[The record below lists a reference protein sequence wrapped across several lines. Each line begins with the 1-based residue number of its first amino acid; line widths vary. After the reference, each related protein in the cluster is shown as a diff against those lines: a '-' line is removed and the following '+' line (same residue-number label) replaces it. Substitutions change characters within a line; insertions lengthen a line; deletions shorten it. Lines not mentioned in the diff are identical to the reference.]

1 MSRDYG
7 GAITVATPPA
17 PAFGGRWQ
25 PTCVHRPGWKCGGQP
40 VGVCLRSAF
49 VIYQDP
55 LAYLLGL
62 EGIALLDAWAGDHDR
77 AFTDARLAEIRR
89 LLDDDKLRDRGVL
102 AERTSTVTAYGQWS
116 ATYDVDKGGGLFA
129 LEEPVVAEC
138 LGGRP
143 PGVALDAACG
153 TGRYAEFLAGR
164 GHRVIGVDSSP
175 DMLARAGRRV
185 PDGEFHVAELDRL
198 PLADDSVDIIV

>member
-25 PTCVHRPGWKCGGQP
+25 PTCVHRPGWKCGGQS

-77 AFTDARLAEIRR
+77 AFTDTRLAEIRR
-89 LLDDDKLRDRGVL
+89 LLDDQTLRGRGVL
-102 AERTSTVTAYGQWS
+102 AEWASTVTAYEQHS
-116 ATYDVDKGGGLFA
+116 ASYDA
-129 LEEPVVAEC
+129 H
-138 LGGRP
+138 
-143 PGVALDAACG
+143 
-153 TGRYAEFLAGR
+153 AG
-164 GHRVIGVDSSP
+164 
-175 DMLARAGRRV
+175 
-185 PDGEFHVAELDRL
+185 
-198 PLADDSVDIIV
+198 